1 MSKRLRPAYTVTDS
15 AGNKTFYKT
24 KKEIC
29 DRYGMKLGYVNKAIL
44 FYPLRPKESPV
55 WITFYT
61 CKDCDKYMLE
71 DCDCIRRKR
80 K

>member
-1 MSKRLRPAYTVTDS
+1 MGRRLRPAYTVIDS

-29 DRYGMKLGYVNKAIL
+29 ERYGMKLGYVNKAIIY
-44 FYPLRPKESPV
+44 YPLRPKESPV
-55 WITFYT
+55 WITYFT

-71 DCDCIRRKR
+71 TCDCGWSKR